1 MATKL
6 GDKLRALRKK
16 NGSMT
21 LDKLAATAGMSKS
34 YLWELEN
41 RDSPRPS
48 AEKLA
53 ALATILGVTTDFLL
67 DDTVDEPEQRHV
79 EDAFFRSYSNLQPE
93 DKETIRRI
101 VESFRKDV

>member
-1 MATKL
+1 MPSPL
-6 GDKLRALRKK
+6 GDKLRALRQQKK
-16 NGSMT
+16 LSLEQLAELTGS
-21 LDKLAATAGMSKS
+21 SKS

-101 VESFRKDV
+101 VESFRKDA

>member
-21 LDKLAATAGMSKS
+21 LDKLAATA
-34 YLWELEN
+34 
-41 RDSPRPS
+41 
-48 AEKLA
+48 
-53 ALATILGVTTDFLL
+53 TILGVTTDFLL
-67 DDTVDEPEQRHV
+67 DDAVDEPEQRHV
-79 EDAFFRSYSNLQPE
+79 EEAFFRSYSNLQPE

-101 VESFRKDV
+101 VESFRKDA